1 MYVCVCVCHIHM
13 SVCQHNNKSL
23 AGVSS
28 RTLLSHSLSDI
39 EARVEGRRARQK
51 NGGEGTRVRQRQ
63 MRL

>member
-1 MYVCVCVCHIHM
+1 MYVCVCHIHM

-39 EARVEGRRARQK
+39 EARVEGSRAGQED
-51 NGGEGTRVRQRQ
+51 GGQD
-63 MRL
+63 